1 MDETESAIRQRL
13 DASIRADRWRP
24 LPEQPIITLQQH
36 ILQEQKRFPGA
47 SGEFSWLLS
56 GITLATKMI
65 QAKVKLVCTT
75 RPICEAWFTKG
86 TKFC

>member
-1 MDETESAIRQRL
+1 MDESEAALRQRL
-13 DASIRADRWRP
+13 EASIRADRWRP
-24 LPEQPIITLQQH
+24 LPERPIITLQQH

-65 QAKVKLVCTT
+65 QAQVH
-75 RPICEAWFTKG
+75 G
-86 TKFC
+86 QG